1 MYKKNKLPIFLYVLP
16 TVLLAIIIYGFSV
29 VTLIGTSFTEWFIGS
44 SPKFIGLSN
53 YIEMFTGKND
63 FYKALLN
70 TAIWIGLQC
79 VIHVSIGLIF
89 ALILSRQEWY
99 WKIARTVYM
108 IPNIISGAA
117 VGMLFI
123 FILNPEYGAVNNIIR
138 AIGFEDFSVN
148 WFMDYNTAF
157 FSVTMMWLPYAA
169 VPSLLFLAE
178 IFSIGKE
185 LYESARIDGASD
197 LQINIHIV
205 IPLLKNTIGT
215 AVILAATGMVQK
227 LDIIMVTTGGGPG
240 NETINLPM
248 YIYKSA
254 LMDNN
259 FGYANAL
266 GTFLIILG
274 ITIIFTIRLIFRV
287 GESDM

>member
-1 MYKKNKLPIFLYVLP
+1 MYKKNKLQILLYILP
-16 TVLLAIIIYGFSV
+16 TLLLAAIIYGISV
-29 VTLIGTSFTEWFIGS
+29 ITLVGTSFTEWYIGS
-44 SPKFIGLSN
+44 SPRFIGLDN
-53 YIEMFTGKND
+53 YIEMFTGRND
-63 FYKALLN
+63 FYKAFGN
-70 TAIWIGLQC
+70 MVIWIGMQC
-79 VIHVSIGLIF
+79 VIHVSIGLLF
-89 ALILSRQEWY
+89 ALILSKQEWY

-138 AIGFEDFSVN
+138 AIGFKDFSVN

-178 IFSIGKE
+178 IFSIDRA
-185 LYESARIDGASD
+185 LYESARIDGATD
-197 LQINIHIV
+197 LQINLYVV

-215 AVILAATGMVQK
+215 AVILAATGMIQK

-266 GTFLIILG
+266 GTFLIIFG
-274 ITIIFTIRLIFRV
+274 ISIIFTIRLIFKV
-287 GESDM
+287 GQSDM